1 MEMRPFFCGD
11 KLRFLQEEQE
21 TNRPMAKRKTGGKTG
36 GKPNDGKQQSLFSVA
51 EQRTFNPVG
60 PRSEPRLDIDRAF
73 LQKWKTKIHTYQER
87 ILNEQSIQQ
96 TSLFGALDTGTKSI
110 EKPALSPSTVEVDQI
125 NPFSLDLHNFF
136 FFQWPAD
143 RHPDSA
149 CLYFVIDTTV
159 PLLLYM
165 GETCHANQRWKGVH
179 GCKQYVLNYQSLHFK
194 YQMPTTIN
202 TGFWWDAP
210 SETRPRQQLELDL
223 IYRWRSPFNK
233 ENWTFWGTPFIQTS
247 K

>member
-1 MEMRPFFCGD
+1 
-11 KLRFLQEEQE
+11 
-21 TNRPMAKRKTGGKTG
+21 MAKSKTGGSAD
-36 GKPNDGKQQSLFSVA
+36 NIKQQSLFSVA
-51 EQRTFNPVG
+51 EQRTFKPVG
-60 PRSEPRLDIDRAF
+60 PRLEPSLDIDKDF
-73 LQKWKTKIHTYQER
+73 LQKWKTKIQTYQER
-87 ILNEQSIQQ
+87 VLNEQSIQQ
-96 TSLFGALDTGTKSI
+96 TNLFGGLDIDKASI
-110 EKPALSPSTVEVDQI
+110 KQSALSSSVVEADKI

-149 CLYFVIDTTV
+149 CLYFVIDTKV
-159 PLLLYM
+159 PLLLYV

-179 GCKQYVLNYQSLHFK
+179 DCKQYVLNYQSLHFK
-194 YQMPTTIN
+194 HQIPTAIN

-210 SETRPRQQLELDL
+210 SETRLRQQLESEL

-233 ENWTFWGTPFIQTS
+233 ENWKFWGTPFIQTT

>member
-1 MEMRPFFCGD
+1 
-11 KLRFLQEEQE
+11 
-21 TNRPMAKRKTGGKTG
+21 MAKDKTEGGR
-36 GKPNDGKQQSLFSVA
+36 QQSLFSVS

-60 PRSEPRLDIDRAF
+60 PRSEPRLDIDKAF
-73 LQKWKTKIHTYQER
+73 LQRWKQKIHAYQER
-87 ILNEQSIQQ
+87 VLNEQSIQQ
-96 TSLFGALDTGTKSI
+96 TSLFSGLESA
-110 EKPALSPSTVEVDQI
+110 SPEQNEACHEFSPDHI

-149 CLYFVIDTTV
+149 CLYFVIDTHV
-159 PLLLYM
+159 PLLLYV

-194 YQMPTTIN
+194 HQIPTAIN
-202 TGFWWDAP
+202 TGFWWDTP
-210 SETRPRQQLELDL
+210 SDTRPRQQLESAL

-233 ENWTFWGTPFIQTS
+233 ENWTFWGTPFIRKS
-247 K
+247 RKE

>member
-1 MEMRPFFCGD
+1 
-11 KLRFLQEEQE
+11 
-21 TNRPMAKRKTGGKTG
+21 MAKSKIGGKAG
-36 GKPNDGKQQSLFSVA
+36 DGKQQSLFSVA

-60 PRSEPRLDIDRAF
+60 PKAEPNLDIDKAF
-73 LQKWKTKIHTYQER
+73 LQKWKAKIHTFQDR
-87 ILNEQSIQQ
+87 VLNEQSIQQ
-96 TSLFGALDTGTKSI
+96 TSLFGALDVN
-110 EKPALSPSTVEVDQI
+110 VESVEPQASSAHGVEADRI

-149 CLYFVIDTTV
+149 CLYFVIDTRV
-159 PLLLYM
+159 PLLLYV
-165 GETCHANQRWKGVH
+165 GETCQANQRWKGVH
-179 GCKQYVLNYQSLHFK
+179 DCKQYVLNYQSLHFK
-194 YQMPTTIN
+194 HQIPTAIN

-210 SETRPRQQLELDL
+210 SETRPRQQLESAL

-233 ENWTFWGTPFIQTS
+233 ENWTFWGTPFIQTA